1 MEKLLNEVCST
12 TNSYE
17 SFEKLYTKYYQS
29 ALIFLVSI
37 IKNREEA
44 ENMVQDVFL
53 KIWMKREKLVL
64 DSSLQAYVF
73 TSLRNIAF
81 DYLKKCAKD
90 EKLKTMFLD
99 DMKSFE
105 ENEAYATESVA
116 KVVDKAINKLTEKRK
131 MIIKLNIEDGKSYQ
145 EIAQIMQI
153 SKNTV
158 KNQLIK
164 AKQHLRNYIEY
175 PILTS

>member
-1 MEKLLNEVCST
+1 MERSVFYREVSSEEEAFQ
-12 TNSYE
+12 N
-17 SFEKLYTKYYQS
+17 LYRLFYKPGI
-29 ALIFLVSI
+29 AFLMTIV
-37 IKNREEA
+37 KDREEA
-44 ENMVQDVFL
+44 ENMLQDVFM
-53 KIWMKREKLVL
+53 KIWLRKEKITL
-64 DSSLQAYVF
+64 DISLKPYIF
-73 TSLRNIAF
+73 TSLKNIAF
-81 DYLKKCAKD
+81 DYLKKMERDSQMK
-90 EKLKTMFLD
+90 KTFLER
-99 DMKSFE
+99 MQE
-105 ENEAYATESVA
+105 PYNQESVNEDVTV
-116 KVVDKAINKLTEKRK
+116 KVVSSAIARLSEKRK

>member
-1 MEKLLNEVCST
+1 MERSVYYSEVSSEEEAFQ
-12 TNSYE
+12 N
-17 SFEKLYTKYYQS
+17 LYRLFYKPGI
-29 ALIFLVSI
+29 AFLMTIV
-37 IKNREEA
+37 KDREES
-44 ENMVQDVFL
+44 ENMLQDVFM
-53 KIWMKREKLVL
+53 KIWLRKEKIAL
-64 DSSLQAYVF
+64 DISLKPYIF
-73 TSLRNIAF
+73 TSLKNIAF
-81 DYLKKCAKD
+81 DYLKKMERDNQMK
-90 EKLKTMFLD
+90 KTFLER
-99 DMKSFE
+99 MQEPYNQESI
-105 ENEAYATESVA
+105 NEDVTV
-116 KVVDKAINKLTEKRK
+116 KVVSSAIARLSEKRK